1 LSEWK
6 LRSLR
11 RTDFDEGEH
20 MKKQVRSRRSL
31 IASFVASAI
40 ASTAAGP
47 GMVWAQESG
56 ATLQGK
62 TDANAEVT
70 AKNVDTGLTRKTQA
84 GSDGTYTIVGLP
96 AGTYNVDAGP
106 GTEQT
111 VTLSVAS
118 TEILDLGKLQT
129 VTVSGTRLVE
139 TRTSEIGQIISLHD
153 IETVPQLTRNFLE
166 FADTVPGVVFSVD
179 QNHHTPIRSGPQNA
193 NPGKV

>member
-1 LSEWK
+1 
-6 LRSLR
+6 
-11 RTDFDEGEH
+11 
-20 MKKQVRSRRSL
+20 MKKQFKGRRSL

-70 AKNVDTGLTRKTQA
+70 VKNVDTGLTRKTKA

-118 TEILDLGKLQT
+118 TETLDLGKLQT

-139 TRTSEIGQIISLHD
+139 TKTSEIGQIISLHD
-153 IETVPQLTRNFLE
+153 IDTVPQITRNFLE
-166 FADTVPGVVFSVD
+166 FAVTVPGGVFNVD
-179 QNHHTPIRSGPQNA
+179 QSPTTYSRGGAQNDD
-193 NPGKV
+193 P